1 VLHGTCGARVHCA
14 TNIVSTWP
22 RRAAG
27 SRLPCR
33 WRYEEKRNQLRVAMD
48 NNPEIRSEKE
58 LFLAEMQLRKQR
70 LEIAE
75 ELKRKQER
83 NAAASSDDSTAPK

>member
-1 VLHGTCGARVHCA
+1 
-14 TNIVSTWP
+14 
-22 RRAAG
+22 
-27 SRLPCR
+27 
-33 WRYEEKRNQLRVAMD
+33 MD